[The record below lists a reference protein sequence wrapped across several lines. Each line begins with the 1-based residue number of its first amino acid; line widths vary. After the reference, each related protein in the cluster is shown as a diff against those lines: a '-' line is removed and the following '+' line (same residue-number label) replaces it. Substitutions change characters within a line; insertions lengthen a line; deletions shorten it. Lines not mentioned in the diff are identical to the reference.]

1 MLCSSIIL
9 TVFCNGC
16 FNCIAFHHVSFLPS
30 CCSLIQPSQRVPRVH
45 VRSTNSIQFS
55 IVKSPHKKTTHH
67 KQHRIDSTQFDP
79 INHDGEELLQPPTCG
94 GDTIAVRGSSGSS
107 SFIIVV
113 TAINGSRGIFDLFT
127 FINNTI
133 EANK

>member
-1 MLCSSIIL
+1 MFHFCLHVVRLFSHLKEFHAFTSVRLSRFNLRLSNHL
-9 TVFCNGC
+9 TRN
-16 FNCIAFHHVSFLPS
+16 
-30 CCSLIQPSQRVPRVH
+30 
-45 VRSTNSIQFS
+45 
-55 IVKSPHKKTTHH
+55 THH
-67 KQHRIDSTQFDP
+67 KQHRIDSNQFDP

-127 FINNTI
+127 FINNATK
-133 EANK
+133 ANKSSSSPSSFTTYPTNIIINRH